1 MIILTTL
8 ELIKTL
14 TSITSVSG
22 EEHSSF
28 ESLKELFSRY
38 GDVSEDTLHNVLVHK
53 KGNGKK
59 ILLDAH
65 IDTIGFVVT
74 EILDGFLRVSK
85 VGGIDFRVTE
95 GAKLLVHGKK
105 DLDAVVSAIPPH
117 LSDENKV
124 SDDGTLLID
133 LGMGKDELTNLV
145 ALGDKVS
152 FAASFS
158 ELCDDIISTP
168 YLDDRAGDVVLLNAL
183 SLENSD
189 NDITLMLS
197 AQEETDCSGS
207 RTGAYHQEY
216 DLCVAV
222 DVSFAYTPD
231 CKESECG
238 KIHAGPMIGFSPIL
252 SREFSEKLVTI
263 ASRDS
268 IPYQREIMSGRTGT
282 NADGIAIT
290 RQGIPTA
297 LVSIPIKYMHTP
309 IECCA
314 VSDLD
319 NCSKLIAKFI
329 EEV

>member
-1 MIILTTL
+1 MKTL

-14 TSITSVSG
+14 TSFTSVSG
-22 EEHSSF
+22 EEQSSF
-28 ESLKELFSRY
+28 DSLKELFSRY
-38 GDVSEDTLHNVLVHK
+38 GEVSTDALHNVLIHK
-53 KGNGKK
+53 KGSGKK

-74 EILDGFLRVSK
+74 QILDGFVRVSK

-95 GAKLLVHGKK
+95 GAKLIVHGQQ
-105 DLDAVVSAIPPH
+105 DLIGVVCTIPPH
-117 LSDENKV
+117 LSEEDKV
-124 SDDGTLLID
+124 SDDGTALVD
-133 LGMGKDELTNLV
+133 LGINKEELSKFV

-152 FAASFS
+152 FAPSFS
-158 ELCDDIISTP
+158 QMNSDMISTP
-168 YLDDRAGDVVLLNAL
+168 YLDDRAGAVVLLNAL
-183 SLENSD
+183 ELEKSD

-197 AQEETDCSGS
+197 AQEETGGSGS
-207 RTGAYHQEY
+207 GVGAYHEEY

-231 CKESECG
+231 SKESECG

-252 SREFSEKLVTI
+252 SRDFSEKLVTI

-282 NADGIAIT
+282 NADNIVICRA
-290 RQGIPTA
+290 GIPSA
-297 LVSIPIKYMHTP
+297 LVSIPIRYMHTP

-314 VSDLD
+314 LSDLD
-319 NCSKLIAKFI
+319 HCSTLIAKFI